1 MEERMRHVCAMIA
14 ATLPTSAIAQ
24 WQMPMRDM
32 PVGMMIGTGLVW
44 LVVLVFLLVGIAAG
58 IKYLRS

>member
-1 MEERMRHVCAMIA
+1 MEEGMRHVHALIA
-14 ATLPTSAIAQ
+14 AAFPTSAIAQ
-24 WQMPMRDM
+24 GQMPMGDM
-32 PVGMMIGTGLVW
+32 PVGMMIGMGLVW